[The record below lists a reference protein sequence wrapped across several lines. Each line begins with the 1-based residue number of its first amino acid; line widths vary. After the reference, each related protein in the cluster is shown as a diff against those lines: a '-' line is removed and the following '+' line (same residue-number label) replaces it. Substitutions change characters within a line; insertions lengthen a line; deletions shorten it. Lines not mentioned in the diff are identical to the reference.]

1 MGGSFCSRCVLAR
14 LGAGRQRIP
23 DGVIGPPRGNHVRR
37 SPFFGFTRPV
47 VERPAMSPL
56 KTTSILAAGALL
68 AAGAAAAQTPYN
80 QTPYNQTPYSSQPQ
94 DRTQETFGAILN
106 ALFGDR
112 FGVSTSL
119 ESEWGRGRRP
129 LFSQRAQFESRLDA
143 DVRSGQLN
151 ARAADRFRARYGE
164 LVDLEAR
171 YAADGRITAQERND
185 LSTRYRDFSQRLEAV
200 SDGDYGQDNRASIA
214 DGRAEFE
221 RRVDAAVYARRLDRN
236 DGARLKS
243 DYYALVQ
250 IESGYLR
257 DGRLTG
263 QERDDLDRRLAALN
277 ARVGDG
283 YGNGGG
289 WQDNRGRLDEIE
301 RALSRNGSGVGRAE
315 AADIRVEVGDLIR
328 LDAAYARGQPSA
340 DDRAYLERRI
350 GELEVR
356 ARVRRR

>member
-1 MGGSFCSRCVLAR
+1 MSRL
-14 LGAGRQRIP
+14 
-23 DGVIGPPRGNHVRR
+23 
-37 SPFFGFTRPV
+37 T
-47 VERPAMSPL
+47 
-56 KTTSILAAGALL
+56 TTSILAAGALT

-80 QTPYNQTPYSSQPQ
+80 QTPYNQTPYSQTPYSSQPQ

-129 LFSQRAQFESRLDA
+129 LFTQRAQFESRLDA
-143 DVRSGQLN
+143 DVRSGALN
-151 ARAADRFRARYGE
+151 ARAAERFRRRYDE

-171 YAADGRITAQERND
+171 YAADGRITTQERSD

-200 SDGDYGQDNRASIA
+200 SDDPGGWDNRASIA
-214 DGRAEFE
+214 DGRAAFE
-221 RRVDAAVYARRLDRN
+221 SRVDAAVYARRISRTE
-236 DGARLKS
+236 GARLKS

-250 IESGYLR
+250 SESGYLR
-257 DGRLTG
+257 DGRLTPE
-263 QERDDLDRRLAALN
+263 ERNDLDRRLAALD

-283 YGNGGG
+283 GYGGG
-289 WQDNRGRLDEIE
+289 WQDNRTRLSEIE

-315 AADIRVEVGDLIR
+315 AADIRVEVEDLTR

-356 ARVRRR
+356 ARVSRR